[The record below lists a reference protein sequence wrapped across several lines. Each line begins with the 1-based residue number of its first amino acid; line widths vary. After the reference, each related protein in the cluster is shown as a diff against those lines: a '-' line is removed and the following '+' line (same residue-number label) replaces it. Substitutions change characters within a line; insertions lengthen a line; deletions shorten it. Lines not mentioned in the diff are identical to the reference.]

1 VDEVEFYIWVGKLVR
16 KHRKSRNMSQDDLSV
31 LQRTQ
36 FDGHKI
42 DALLT
47 ISFTNAFGD
56 EVTEVMR
63 RIWLLF
69 HMDEGTRAVLSHYL
83 CVKPEYAQSDV
94 LHCFRKTIIPHER
107 ATFTIPGFTYPKDK
121 LCFHSEITEAQW
133 ALWDEVLFD
142 NDNSHLTELVKD
154 RLTAVVN
161 CSVNPG
167 PVAFPEVRGIL
178 ERFFGVLTQRSIRRG
193 AAAGS

>member
-1 VDEVEFYIWVGKLVR
+1 MDEVEFYIWVGKLVR

-121 LCFHSEITEAQW
+121 GFLKREAS
-133 ALWDEVLFD
+133 
-142 NDNSHLTELVKD
+142 N
-154 RLTAVVN
+154 
-161 CSVNPG
+161 
-167 PVAFPEVRGIL
+167 I
-178 ERFFGVLTQRSIRRG
+178 VLTLATEPFTDRRSTSI
-193 AAAGS
+193 SLTH